1 MMQRGSY
8 TLGGGRKSMLLGKD
22 SDMSDKTCEACRSSE
37 LDIEFTM
44 AFQPIVD
51 LHAGQP
57 YAYEALVRGVNG
69 EGAARVLEQITEKN
83 RYAFDQAIRVR
94 AIELAAALQA
104 PAVSIN
110 FMANA
115 VYDPATCIRASLAAA
130 RRCNYPANQLIFEL
144 TEGERVD
151 DAAHLR
157 GIIAEYRR
165 HGFRTAI
172 DDFGAGYSGLNLLA
186 EFQPDIIKIDRALV
200 TGVEGDSVRRAIIG
214 GIMQVANAVGVAVVA
229 EGVETR
235 AEKET
240 LLELGIF
247 RQQGYLYA
255 RPEVERLPAI
265 QLAT

>member
-1 MMQRGSY
+1 M
-8 TLGGGRKSMLLGKD
+8 GGDGESIFFVRE
-22 SDMSDKTCEACRSSE
+22 SDMRTNTCEACQSSE

-51 LHAGQP
+51 LRAERA
-57 YAYEALVRGVNG
+57 YAYEALVRGKNG
-69 EGAARVLEQITEKN
+69 EGAPEILAKITDKN

-94 AIELAAALQA
+94 AIELAAELQA

-130 RRCNYPANQLIFEL
+130 RRCNYPSNQLIFEL

-200 TGVEGDSVRRAIIG
+200 TGVESDSVRRAILG

-229 EGVETR
+229 EGVETV

-240 LLELGIF
+240 LLDLGIF

-255 RPEVERLPAI
+255 RPEIERLPAI
-265 QLAT
+265 TLNV

>member
-1 MMQRGSY
+1 MR
-8 TLGGGRKSMLLGKD
+8 D
-22 SDMSDKTCEACRSSE
+22 NNCEACQSSE

-51 LHAGQP
+51 LRAGRP
-57 YAYEALVRGVNG
+57 YAYEALVRGANG

-94 AIELAAALQA
+94 AIELAAALHA

-200 TGVEGDSVRRAIIG
+200 TGVEGDTVRRAILG
-214 GIMQVANAVGVAVVA
+214 GIMQVADAVGVAVVA

-240 LLELGIF
+240 LMELGIF

-255 RPEVERLPAI
+255 RPEVERLPEVSW
-265 QLAT
+265 QD